1 MKVLFISRGFPA
13 KGSSMGGYFEADQAK
28 AVQSMGVQPIFLCI
42 DRRFH
47 APKGRKW
54 GITKEIID
62 GIIVYRLFICPLPL
76 NICLRFTNRIAILFG
91 KYLFKRIIK
100 ENGLPDIIHAHYL
113 FNIPLA
119 VELGKKYNIPIVAT
133 EHWSV
138 VNDKNKSLTIL
149 SLMKEC
155 YKQIDVLISVS
166 ESFKREIYETV
177 GIDSVVINNVVD
189 ISHFN
194 YTESSNAYDIFQ
206 FISIG
211 TLIKR
216 KGFHLLVKAFKEI
229 EDLPIQLTI
238 VGEGPE
244 RRNLQQLIDELKL
257 HDRIKL
263 VGQKSRNEIRELF
276 IESKSFVLPSFVE
289 TFGVVFIEALASGL
303 PVIATSSGGPETFI
317 TKEDGILIP
326 VNNIQALV
334 GALRDMYFNINMYD
348 KKKISERCI
357 SKFSSEVIGNQIMQV
372 YKTIKQ

>member
-1 MKVLFISRGFPA
+1 
-13 KGSSMGGYFEADQAK
+13 
-28 AVQSMGVQPIFLCI
+28 
-42 DRRFH
+42 
-47 APKGRKW
+47 
-54 GITKEIID
+54 
-62 GIIVYRLFICPLPL
+62 
-76 NICLRFTNRIAILFG
+76 
-91 KYLFKRIIK
+91 
-100 ENGLPDIIHAHYL
+100 
-113 FNIPLA
+113 
-119 VELGKKYNIPIVAT
+119 
-133 EHWSV
+133 
-138 VNDKNKSLTIL
+138 
-149 SLMKEC
+149 
-155 YKQIDVLISVS
+155 
-166 ESFKREIYETV
+166 
-177 GIDSVVINNVVD
+177 
-189 ISHFN
+189 
-194 YTESSNAYDIFQ
+194 
-206 FISIG
+206 
-211 TLIKR
+211 LIKR